1 MRDRHGYRSRYLLI
15 RAPRSRLAGSTQ
27 STMALTTNVSVEE
40 PRPKLT
46 RGKTKFF
53 LERVAEMGGIAEAP
67 GEGNIGDIAIH
78 QVRIGQR

>member
-1 MRDRHGYRSRYLLI
+1 
-15 RAPRSRLAGSTQ
+15 
-27 STMALTTNVSVEE
+27 MALTTKVSVEE

-67 GEGNIGDIAIH
+67 GEGNIGDILILQA
-78 QVRIGQR
+78 RIGQR